1 LTAVNAQRSVERSD
15 LSQPT
20 GDEAMLDVLET
31 LITLGDRDI
40 VPQVDRDAF
49 HGDDGRHTHISSRQ
63 FFVYG

>member
-1 LTAVNAQRSVERSD
+1 
-15 LSQPT
+15 
-20 GDEAMLDVLET
+20 MLDVLET